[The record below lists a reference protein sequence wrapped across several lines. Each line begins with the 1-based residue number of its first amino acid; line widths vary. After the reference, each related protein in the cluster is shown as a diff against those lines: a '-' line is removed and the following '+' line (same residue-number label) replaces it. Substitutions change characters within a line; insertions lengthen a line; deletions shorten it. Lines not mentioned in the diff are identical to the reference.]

1 MKVKINV
8 RAPKLVKVGILAV
21 ILVAVAIPAVN
32 LVRTARDSEGTV
44 LFISDESV
52 YLDGMTE
59 PVDFAAAV
67 QKPGDSQTQIVT
79 LTKKQH
85 EKLAKGDTV
94 TFYYDK
100 DGIARVRG
108 IKKGADV

>member
-1 MKVKINV
+1 M
-8 RAPKLVKVGILAV
+8 
-21 ILVAVAIPAVN
+21 
-32 LVRTARDSEGTV
+32 RTARDSEGTV

-100 DGIARVRG
+100 DGIAHVRS
-108 IKKGADV
+108 IKKGDA